1 MSERMNP
8 LPFKALIE
16 WMLCEKE
23 ASGAVFGVS
32 SPYVKKDAG
41 ALMLFGEKLEAPF
54 GPAAGPN
61 TQLAENIIAGYY
73 AGARFFELK
82 TVQKMD
88 GEELA
93 ACISRPCILANDEGY
108 NCEWSTELTVPQ
120 AFEEYVK
127 AYLAIK
133 LIAKLYDLGDP
144 EGFQFN
150 MSVGYDLAGIKTEKI
165 DAFIEGMKDASSTPI
180 WAECM
185 AELNRRF
192 PDMGEYFAAISPA
205 HSNRRDRIHAA
216 RLPAGRNRGHSKLP
230 YTRKGAEHLRK
241 VQPNNTGLRF
251 CAGKAQ

>member
-1 MSERMNP
+1 
-8 LPFKALIE
+8 
-16 WMLCEKE
+16 
-23 ASGAVFGVS
+23 
-32 SPYVKKDAG
+32 
-41 ALMLFGEKLEAPF
+41 
-54 GPAAGPN
+54 
-61 TQLAENIIAGYY
+61 
-73 AGARFFELK
+73 
-82 TVQKMD
+82 MD

-165 DAFIEGMKDASSTPI
+165 NAFIEGMKDASSTPI

-192 PDMGEYFAAISPA
+192 PEMGEYFAAISP
-205 HSNRRDRIHAA
+205 RIATGVTVSTLHGCPPDEIEAIA
-216 RLPAGRNRGHSKLP
+216 SYLIRATQQYSATISRGNGSISLAMITLPLTSIILTKIFSMRMPCPCSAG
-230 YTRKGAEHLRK
+230 
-241 VQPNNTGLRF
+241 
-251 CAGKAQ
+251 